1 MSDSAAAA
9 LARLGLLDRDPESE
23 PSVVGVE
30 AALDEATSGRPL
42 TRETALALMRASGRH
57 LLRLLDLAATLRDT
71 GKGRTVTFSK
81 KVFIPLTRL
90 CRDRCGYCAF
100 RRDPGE
106 PDDGFMTAEEVLAIA
121 SAGARLGCKEALFSL
136 GEKPEL
142 AFPEATRFLT
152 ERGHRTTI
160 DYLATMCQL
169 TLAET
174 GLLPHANP
182 GTMTIEEMAMLREA
196 HASMGLMLESVS
208 TRLMQPGGPHHPAPD
223 KHPRLSLKTIEG
235 AGRLRIAFT
244 TGILIGIGE
253 TLKER
258 IDSLLAI
265 QALNSAYGHV
275 QEVIVQNFRAKPTIP
290 MRAFPEPTL
299 LDMLRT
305 LAVARLI
312 LGPEMN
318 LQAPPNLTPDAYPV
332 LLLSGINDWGGIS
345 PLTEDFI
352 NPEAS
357 WPQITVLREETAS
370 LGYHLRERLAIY
382 PEFIFGKEGFIP
394 SSLAPRIMS
403 LVDDSGYP
411 REEGHDETRAAFHS
425 RSRQRA

>member
-1 MSDSAAAA
+1 
-9 LARLGLLDRDPESE
+9 
-23 PSVVGVE
+23 
-30 AALDEATSGRPL
+30 
-42 TRETALALMRASGRH
+42 
-57 LLRLLDLAATLRDT
+57 
-71 GKGRTVTFSK
+71 
-81 KVFIPLTRL
+81 
-90 CRDRCGYCAF
+90 
-100 RRDPGE
+100 
-106 PDDGFMTAEEVLAIA
+106 
-121 SAGARLGCKEALFSL
+121 
-136 GEKPEL
+136 
-142 AFPEATRFLT
+142 
-152 ERGHRTTI
+152 
-160 DYLATMCQL
+160 
-169 TLAET
+169 
-174 GLLPHANP
+174 
-182 GTMTIEEMAMLREA
+182 MLREA
-196 HASMGLMLESVS
+196 NASMGLMLESVS
-208 TRLMQPGGPHHPAPD
+208 ARLMQPGGPHHPAPD
-223 KHPRLSLKTIEG
+223 KHPRLRLETIER

-253 TLKER
+253 TLQER
-258 IDSLLAI
+258 IDSLFAI
-265 QALNSAYGHV
+265 KALNSAYGHV

-305 LAVARLI
+305 LSVARLI

-318 LQAPPNLTPDAYPV
+318 LQAPPNLTPEAYPM

-357 WPQITVLREETAS
+357 WPQIAVLREETAS

-382 PEFIFGKEGFIP
+382 PEYIFRKEGFIP
-394 SSLAPRIMS
+394 PSLAPRIMS

>member
-1 MSDSAAAA
+1 MS
-9 LARLGLLDRDPESE
+9 
-23 PSVVGVE
+23 
-30 AALDEATSGRPL
+30 
-42 TRETALALMRASGRH
+42 
-57 LLRLLDLAATLRDT
+57 
-71 GKGRTVTFSK
+71 
-81 KVFIPLTRL
+81 
-90 CRDRCGYCAF
+90 
-100 RRDPGE
+100 
-106 PDDGFMTAEEVLAIA
+106 AEEVLAIA

-142 AFPEATRFLT
+142 AFPEARRFLT

-160 DYLATMCQL
+160 EYLARMCRL

-196 HASMGLMLESVS
+196 NASMGLMLESVS
-208 TRLMQPGGPHHPAPD
+208 ARLMQPGGPHHPAPD
-223 KHPRLSLKTIEG
+223 KHPRLRLKTIEG

-253 TLKER
+253 TLQER
-258 IDSLLAI
+258 IDSLFAI
-265 QALNSAYGHV
+265 KALNSAYGHV

-318 LQAPPNLTPDAYPV
+318 LQAPPNLTPETYPT

-357 WPQITVLREETAS
+357 WPQIAVLREETAS

-382 PEFIFGKEGFIP
+382 PEYIFRKEGFIP
-394 SSLAPRIMS
+394 PSLAPRIMS